1 MNWAALLSLIAKLV
15 GPLLA
20 YLWAREG
27 EAKRKAQDDAKAAI
41 ERNKVEDDIN
51 KYAFGNRRRML
62 SRWSVPWVA
71 SNPTDDE
78 R

>member
-1 MNWAALLSLIAKLV
+1 MNWASLLSLIAKLI

-27 EAKRKAQDDAKAAI
+27 EAKRKAQDDAKAAT

-51 KYAFGNRRRML
+51 KYAFNNRRRML
-62 SRWSVPWVA
+62 SRWSVSGVA